1 MDPLTRTQK
10 WSCEYCTYE
19 NWPATKKCVLCRAP
33 KPPQYIDEDAP
44 VEQDI
49 YKMAPLVY
57 PDAIGPCSSHS
68 TTSSQPVMSDPAGS
82 QKWTCQ
88 TCTYLNW
95 PKASKCTQCLTVRPR
110 SAGGSVSPTQPLSID
125 VNIAESGISAK
136 NSPSS
141 PEAAKAINNDKNRA
155 VATAVRSTALPTK
168 WPCRSCTYENWLRSI
183 RCVLCGVPRSEG
195 AAAAGPQ
202 KERPPHVEKE
212 SNRSSSGG
220 GGTMLKKR
228 RSPMSSTHN
237 LPDAI
242 DNFHHPGGA
251 TASPSIYQQQQQLDR
266 HVAKEFS
273 SNIRKKDDRKMRQ
286 FRNRLRDLNWL
297 WMNACQGVVN
307 GDPHAVEAYL
317 ASGGDPTRQLTA
329 NESDLLSR
337 PSAFT
342 VGHTLIHLALRFNRE
357 DILSALLATPEAT
370 SKARK
375 RVPSYVAPDLAAE
388 IMRDVARALRQRK
401 GDFPC
406 HFLTDYS
413 TFALPTGKTSF
424 GKKFRAVVY
433 GQSHVECL
441 SIAFRNLHFLSFC
454 FYFLQTLGVCPC
466 LLRSGSGYL
475 WRDAQGTSG
484 ETLGVPLERCYL
496 KVQIERIDSNWELI
510 WTFTWE
516 IGKLCRNFLNTYVRI
531 SWVFI

>member
-1 MDPLTRTQK
+1 MDPLTRSPK

-68 TTSSQPVMSDPAGS
+68 TSSQPVVSDPVS

-95 PKASKCTQCLTVRPR
+95 PKAGKCTQCLTVRPR
-110 SAGGSVSPTQPLSID
+110 SAGSISPTQPLSID
-125 VNIAESGISAK
+125 VNIAESGVSAK

-155 VATAVRSTALPTK
+155 VATAVKSTPLPNK
-168 WPCRSCTYENWLRSI
+168 WPCRSCTYENWMRSLK
-183 RCVLCGVPRSEG
+183 CVLCGMPRLDS
-195 AAAAGPQ
+195 AAARPQ
-202 KERPPHVEKE
+202 KERSSNVEKE

-220 GGTMLKKR
+220 GGTMSATKK

-237 LPDAI
+237 LADAI
-242 DNFHHPGGA
+242 ENFHHPGGA
-251 TASPSIYQQQQQLDR
+251 TASPSIYHQQQQLDR
-266 HVAKEFS
+266 HVATEFS

-357 DILSALLATPEAT
+357 DILSALLATPEAA

-388 IMRDVARALRQRK
+388 IMRDIARALRQRK

-406 HFLTDYS
+406 YFLTDYS
-413 TFALPTGKTSF
+413 TFALPTGMIL
-424 GKKFRAVVY
+424 FRTVSCAY
-433 GQSHVECL
+433 FQRALWICL
-441 SIAFRNLHFLSFC
+441 STAIPR
-454 FYFLQTLGVCPC
+454 LG
-466 LLRSGSGYL
+466 
-475 WRDAQGTSG
+475 
-484 ETLGVPLERCYL
+484 
-496 KVQIERIDSNWELI
+496 
-510 WTFTWE
+510 
-516 IGKLCRNFLNTYVRI
+516 NFLLVNINSVESVLAFGNRL
-531 SWVFI
+531 